1 MFITTFK
8 RQDDFRSVFFV
19 FCIYFDVI
27 HSGDNGVRKNKSK
40 SSRNFMERFTEAF
53 QLPGDC
59 TLGSTNMVMTGKTQL
74 FIENYRNIIEYTD
87 TSLKIQGK
95 NGKVFITGKAIHI
108 ESYNA
113 DTMLV
118 KGVFFEVKYF

>member
-1 MFITTFK
+1 MRKKRTKNSRHFI
-8 RQDDFRSVFFV
+8 
-19 FCIYFDVI
+19 
-27 HSGDNGVRKNKSK
+27 
-40 SSRNFMERFTEAF
+40 ERFTAAF

-59 TLGSTNMVMTGKTQL
+59 ILGNTNMVMTGKTQL

-95 NGKVFITGKAIHI
+95 NGKIFITGNAIYI

-118 KGVFFEVKYF
+118 KGVFLEVKYF